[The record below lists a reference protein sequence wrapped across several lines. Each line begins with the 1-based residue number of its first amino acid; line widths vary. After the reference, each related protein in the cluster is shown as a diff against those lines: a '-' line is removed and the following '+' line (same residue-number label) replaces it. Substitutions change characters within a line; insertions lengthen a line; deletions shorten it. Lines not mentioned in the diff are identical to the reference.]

1 MTVIFPVLALVGL
14 GAFLFQ
20 VSGEHPEKAWQAY
33 LVNFIFWSAVAQGG
47 LLFSVVLHVTKARW
61 GKPLQGLAESF
72 AAFFPVSFVLFLVL
86 FLGRA
91 FVFPWLGGDLHGKEG
106 WLTLPF
112 LFSRD
117 AAGLLILYGLGF
129 AYLRR
134 GLVLK
139 RSGSEISE
147 DRREAVRSRMTVIA
161 VLYIMAYALVL
172 SLLAFDLV
180 MSADP
185 QWIST
190 LFAPY
195 GFVKAFYLGLGALII
210 LASVL
215 HLKSGE
221 ASSLTSSHFHDLG
234 KLFFAFCLLWADFFY
249 CQFLVIW
256 YGNIPEETSY
266 LIERT
271 MTLPWSRLAWAVF
284 ILSFVIPFLI
294 LINKEVKTRPR
305 FMIGLCSMVL
315 VGIWLEHYLLL
326 GPSLNPGADS
336 IPISLSDVMIALGF
350 LGLMAMAVRFALTR
364 FPELVPVQRQEVK

>member
-47 LLFSVVLHVTKARW
+47 LLFSVVLHVSKARW

-91 FVFPWLGGDLHGKEG
+91 FVFPWLGGDLHGKED

-129 AYLRR
+129 AYLRH

-139 RSGSEISE
+139 RSGSEVSE

-215 HLKSGE
+215 HLKSRE